1 MKSSDVWAILFAA
14 VAVVAIL
21 AAAAFRQQAE
31 DWKAA
36 WYRQGALVMD
46 LYGRTCPVETAR

>member
-1 MKSSDVWAILFAA
+1 MKSSGVWSVIFAV

-46 LYGRTCPVETAR
+46 LYGRICPVETR